1 MKDLELNDSLQRAII
16 SFYSGS
22 LTKEEAGE
30 LIAWLQEDA
39 RNRKYF
45 REMGE
50 IWHIS
55 GSLSTH
61 QYDSSKALK
70 LLKKKISRRDIRPV
84 ETRIFRVSYN
94 LINRAAAVLLVLLL
108 TGAGYIF
115 FFRTN
120 TATQAQSRY
129 SAFIETVAP
138 KGSKSFITLYD
149 GTQIWLNAD
158 TRLRYPLDYGNKQR
172 DVYLEGEAYFKVAKN
187 KKVPFIVHTSGVNIT
202 ALGTAFNVK
211 SYNEES
217 RIETTL
223 EEGSVKIE
231 ANQSTDKAVQP
242 ILLKPGQSAIIQ
254 KTTGQVALNEKQKET
269 DKADQSQPKSRKAE
283 RDFVPVLINVTKV
296 SDTRLYT
303 SWKDSKWVFRNEEL
317 GDLATKLERR
327 YDVKITFADEDL
339 KKYAFT
345 GTLKD
350 ESLEQVLKVL
360 SLTAPI
366 RFEINH
372 KDVVLFEDTQLKNK
386 FQNLF

>member
-50 IWHIS
+50 IWRIS

-70 LLKKKISRRDIRPV
+70 SLEKKIRRRDIRPIG
-84 ETRIFRVSYN
+84 TRIFRVSYN
-94 LINRAAAVLLVLLL
+94 LINRVAAVLLVLLL

-115 FFRTN
+115 FLHDN
-120 TATQAQSRY
+120 TATKAQSKY

-158 TRLRYPLDYGNKQR
+158 TKLRYPVDYGNRQR

-211 SYNEES
+211 SYSDEN

-223 EEGSVKIE
+223 EEGRVKIE
-231 ANQSTDKAVQP
+231 SNQGLGKTVQP

-254 KTTGQVALNEKQKET
+254 KTTGQVALKEKQQ
-269 DKADQSQPKSRKAE
+269 DIDNANQPQHRKAE
-283 RDFVPVLINVTKV
+283 QDYIPVLIDVTQV

-327 YDVKITFADEDL
+327 YDVKITFADEGL